1 MMYLLTCCMSRRNC
15 YELDMDEDSSSFE
28 RFNYR
33 NVSIRMSKRM
43 QEKKVEKPVTG
54 MGKFRASQKLK
65 RKAIEETQN
74 RIKAKAELRQRL
86 KKCQSQPALRVKNY
100 TPYDA

>member
-1 MMYLLTCCMSRRNC
+1 MYLLTCCITGRKS
-15 YELDMDEDSSSFE
+15 YELDMDDDSATFE

-43 QEKKVEKPVTG
+43 EQKNLVIPVTG

-65 RKAIEETQN
+65 RKAIEETRN
-74 RIKAKAELRQRL
+74 RIKAEAELRQRL
-86 KKCQSQPALRVKNY
+86 TKSQSQPALRVKNY
-100 TPYDA
+100 KPYDA